1 MKKIG
6 EIIVSSYLGFA
17 RVIIDITKD
26 LVEKENINK
35 YRNTFISNRLI
46 DWSCIRMRKSY
57 RIEKRKIHHCHRIN
71 KYFIREQIIEINL
84 VK

>member
-57 RIEKRKIHHCHRIN
+57 RIEKRKIHH
-71 KYFIREQIIEINL
+71 
-84 VK
+84 